1 MSKSKNILKS
11 FESRNL
17 YQEEV
22 KQKYEKILKKY
33 IPERFNE
40 EDEAEA
46 NKSEQQKTHERY
58 LRNIKRR
65 ENGAD
70 LEVKPA
76 KKMIQKPGTYFYG
89 NLKKLAEDFGDIDT
103 MFRYMTMGQLNKYIE
118 RDGKIYNCKTDT
130 MVYDPVTGEINE

>member
-33 IPERFNE
+33 IPEKFDDSSE
-40 EDEAEA
+40 KDKDEM
-46 NKSEQQKTHERY
+46 QKTHERY

-65 ENGAD
+65 EHAAD
-70 LEVKPA
+70 LDIKPP
-76 KKMIQKPGTYFYG
+76 KKIIQKPGTYFYG

-103 MFRYMTMGQLNKYIE
+103 MFRYMTMGQLNKYVE
-118 RDGKIYNCKTDT
+118 RDGKIYNCKTDK
-130 MVYDPVTGEINE
+130 MVYDPITGEINE

>member
-33 IPERFNE
+33 IPENFDDNSE
-40 EDEAEA
+40 KDKDEM
-46 NKSEQQKTHERY
+46 QKTHERY

-65 ENGAD
+65 EHAAELD
-70 LEVKPA
+70 IKPP
-76 KKMIQKPGTYFYG
+76 KKIEEKPGTYFYG
-89 NLKKLAEDFGDIDT
+89 NLKKLADDFGDIDT

-130 MVYDPVTGEINE
+130 MVYDPITGEINE

>member
-33 IPERFNE
+33 IPERFSEDNE
-40 EDEAEA
+40 EAD
-46 NKSEQQKTHERY
+46 KSEQQKLHERY

-65 ENGAD
+65 ENGAE
-70 LEVKPA
+70 LEVKPS
-76 KKMIQKPGTYFYG
+76 KKVIQKPGTYFYG
-89 NLKKLAEDFGDIDT
+89 NLKKLAEDFKDIDT

-130 MVYDPVTGEINE
+130 MVYDPVTGEVNE

>member
-33 IPERFNE
+33 IPEKFSEDNE
-40 EDEAEA
+40 ELE
-46 NKSEQQKTHERY
+46 KSEQQKQHERY

-65 ENGAD
+65 ENGAE
-70 LEVKPA
+70 LEVKPT
-76 KKMIQKPGTYFYG
+76 KQIIQKPGTYFYG
-89 NLKKLAEDFGDIDT
+89 NLKKLAEDFGDIDI

>member
-33 IPERFNE
+33 IPENFDDNSE
-40 EDEAEA
+40 KDKDEM
-46 NKSEQQKTHERY
+46 QKTHDRY

-65 ENGAD
+65 EHAAELD
-70 LEVKPA
+70 IKPP
-76 KKMIQKPGTYFYG
+76 KKIEEKPGTYFYG
-89 NLKKLAEDFGDIDT
+89 NLKKLADDFGDIDT
-103 MFRYMTMGQLNKYIE
+103 MFRYMTMGQLNKYVE
-118 RDGKIYNCKTDT
+118 RDGKIYNCKTNT

>member
-33 IPERFNE
+33 IPEKFDDSSE
-40 EDEAEA
+40 KDKDEM
-46 NKSEQQKTHERY
+46 QKTHERY

-65 ENGAD
+65 EHAAD
-70 LEVKPA
+70 LEIKPT
-76 KKMIQKPGTYFYG
+76 KKIVQKPGTYFYG
-89 NLKKLAEDFGDIDT
+89 NLKKLVEDFGDIDT
-103 MFRYMTMGQLNKYIE
+103 MFRYMTMGQLNKYVE

-130 MVYDPVTGEINE
+130 MVYDPITGEINE

>member
-33 IPERFNE
+33 IPEKFDDSSE
-40 EDEAEA
+40 KDKDEM
-46 NKSEQQKTHERY
+46 QKTHERY

-65 ENGAD
+65 ETAAELD
-70 LEVKPA
+70 IKPP
-76 KKMIQKPGTYFYG
+76 KKIEQKPGTYFYG
-89 NLKKLAEDFGDIDT
+89 NLKKLVEDFGDIDT
-103 MFRYMTMGQLNKYIE
+103 MFRYMTMGQLNKYVE
-118 RDGKIYNCKTDT
+118 RDGKIYNCKTDK